1 LARYAPAD
9 AEPFEAS
16 QGLMPTG
23 LELGFLDLL
32 DVAVVSALL
41 WLAIRFMRR
50 TRARVALIGLAI
62 LGGVYIAAQWLGL
75 DLTAA
80 LFRSFFTAVV
90 LVLIVVFQE
99 DLRRF
104 FEQVG
109 SMLTLGGRD
118 ATRQLDGGHI
128 LVRTVSRMTATRTGA
143 LLVIPGREPL
153 DRHLEGGIA
162 LGGALSEPLLLS
174 LFDTS
179 SPGHDGAA
187 IVRDDW
193 IERFAVHL
201 PLSSNRQQLGPLGT
215 RHAAGLGLAERCDAL
230 CIIVSE
236 ERGTVSVAR
245 DGELRL
251 LSRPEDLL
259 PELYAHRNPGADAN
273 HSGRRQ
279 WTEPTLA
286 VAAAIALW
294 ILLVPGS
301 TRVTTTLRAP
311 VVVEN
316 LPSDM
321 AIETIEPGEVE
332 VSLTGRRRD
341 LLFLSGDDVKVR
353 LDTFLAKLGR
363 RTFELDPN
371 RVIRPEGATIAS
383 LQPDRVRIEVR
394 PVQEP
399 APTTP

>member
-1 LARYAPAD
+1 
-9 AEPFEAS
+9 
-16 QGLMPTG
+16 MPTG

-50 TRARVALIGLAI
+50 TRARVALIGLVL
-62 LGGVYIAAQWLGL
+62 LGGVYVAAQWLGL
-75 DLTAA
+75 GLTAA

-109 SMLTLGGRD
+109 SMLSLGGRD
-118 ATRQLDGGHI
+118 AARPLDGGDV
-128 LVRTVSRMTATRTGA
+128 LVRTVSRMAATRTGA

-153 DRHLEGGIA
+153 DRHLEGGIP

-174 LFDTS
+174 IFDTHS
-179 SPGHDGAA
+179 AGHDGAA
-187 IVRDDW
+187 VVRDGEV
-193 IERFAVHL
+193 ERFAAHL
-201 PLSSNRQQLGPLGT
+201 PLSSNREQLGPQGT

-251 LSRPEDLL
+251 LTRPEDLL
-259 PELYAHRNPGADAN
+259 LELYAHRDPDAEPN
-273 HSGRRQ
+273 VNGQRR
-279 WTEPTLA
+279 WLEPTLA
-286 VAAAIALW
+286 VGAAIVLW

-301 TRVTTTLRAP
+301 TRVTTILQAP

-316 LPSDM
+316 LPSDLQIE
-321 AIETIEPGEVE
+321 AIEPEVVE

-341 LLFLSGDDVKVR
+341 LLFLSPDDVKVR
-353 LDTFLAKLGR
+353 VDTFLAKLGR
-363 RTFELDPN
+363 RTFELDAD
-371 RVIRPEGATIAS
+371 RVVHPGGATVAS
-383 LQPDRVRIEVR
+383 LEPDRVRIEVKPASE
-394 PVQEP
+394 PVP
-399 APTTP
+399 TAP